1 MTCNAEEAF
10 TFVTDIR
17 NFEQFIP
24 KGNVNNWNAEKESCS
39 FNVAMLGKVTLR
51 LAEKEE
57 YIKVI
62 FNGDALKKND
72 FSLRLDISDNL
83 KNPANVRLMLSA
95 ELNGMMK
102 MLAAKPIDQFLGK
115 LIDEMENF
123 RGWKET
129 KV

>member
-115 LIDEMENF
+115 LIDEIENF